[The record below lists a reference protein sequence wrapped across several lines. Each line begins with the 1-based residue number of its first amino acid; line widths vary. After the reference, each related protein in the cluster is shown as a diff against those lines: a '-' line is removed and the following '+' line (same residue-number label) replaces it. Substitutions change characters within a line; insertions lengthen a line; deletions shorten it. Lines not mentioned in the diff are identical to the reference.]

1 MNNGK
6 RKIASIMCILI
17 LSAFINATALG
28 AEEYPRLMDGADLL
42 TAQEEKELLEELDEV
57 SQRQELDIVIATT
70 ESLGGSSA
78 MDYADDLYD
87 SCGFGYGAGRD
98 GALLLIS
105 MEERD
110 WWISTCGYGITVFTD
125 AGIEYLSEQFM
136 GDLSE
141 GNYPA
146 AFRTYVQ
153 QCDRF
158 IAQAREGRPYD
169 RQNLPHEPLSWVWIL
184 ISLGVGIL
192 IALIGVGIMM
202 SKLKTVR
209 SQAAAGSYVREGSM
223 NITESR
229 DFFLYRNV
237 HRTARPQQTSSG
249 SSTHTSSSG
258 ATHGGGGGKF

>member
-237 HRTARPQQTSSG
+237 HRTARPKNDSSG

-258 ATHGGGGGKF
+258 TTHGGGGGKF